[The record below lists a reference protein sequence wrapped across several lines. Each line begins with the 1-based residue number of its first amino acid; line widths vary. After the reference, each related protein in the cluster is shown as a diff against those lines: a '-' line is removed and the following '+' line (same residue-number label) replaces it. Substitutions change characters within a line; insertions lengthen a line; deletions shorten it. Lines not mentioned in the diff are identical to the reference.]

1 VRVLVILIA
10 SLAFAAPAFGG
21 VNLVVGKTVFKTKC
35 GSCHTLAAAG
45 THATSSTP
53 GPPLTNRKMSM
64 AKVIF
69 EIFGNG
75 GAMPLM
81 ADELTQTQINDVV
94 AYVVQATKPPPK
106 KKTK

>member
-1 VRVLVILIA
+1 MRALVVLA
-10 SLAFAAPAFGG
+10 AFLAFAAPAFGG
-21 VNLVVGKTVFKTKC
+21 VSLVAGKTVFKTKC
-35 GSCHTLAAAG
+35 GSCHTLVAAG

-53 GPPLTNRKMSM
+53 GPPLTNLKVSM
-64 AKVIF
+64 AKVLF

-81 ADELTQTQINDVV
+81 ADKLTQTQINDVV

-106 KKTK
+106 KK